1 MESNSK
7 DSYFFIFSA
16 MIFANMTL
24 KTENFTSE
32 PPEYVDFSLGLLI
45 EREKLDGTIN
55 RIFYQFRRSFQEIFL
70 APIFSMILV
79 TFLIG
84 LWYGPNK

>member
-1 MESNSK
+1 
-7 DSYFFIFSA
+7 

-55 RIFYQFRRSFQEIFL
+55 RIFYQFRRSFQEIFV
-70 APIFSMILV
+70 APILSIILV

-84 LWYGPNK
+84 LWYVSIA

>member
-7 DSYFFIFSA
+7 VPENVIFSA

-24 KTENFTSE
+24 KTENFTGE

-45 EREKLDGTIN
+45 ERDKLDGTIN
-55 RIFYQFRRSFQEIFL
+55 RIFSQFRRSYQEIFV
-70 APIFSMILV
+70 APILTMILV
-79 TFLIG
+79 TFLLG
-84 LWYGPNK
+84 LWYVRDP

>member
-7 DSYFFIFSA
+7 VPGNLICSA

-45 EREKLDGTIN
+45 ERDKLDGTIN
-55 RIFYQFRRSFQEIFL
+55 RIFSQFRRSYQEIFV
-70 APIFSMILV
+70 APILIMILV
-79 TFLIG
+79 TFLLG
-84 LWYGPNK
+84 LW

>member
-7 DSYFFIFSA
+7 DSYVFIFSA

-55 RIFYQFRRSFQEIFL
+55 RIFY
-70 APIFSMILV
+70 
-79 TFLIG
+79 
-84 LWYGPNK
+84 